1 MLRIAAGHRVIFQ
14 LAEATG
20 EGHVIG
26 AGDFLVTQEY
36 HSMLEQLGTNL
47 GKQTIV
53 VHGVGEV
60 DADQFG
66 ANGGSQLFDFHGW
79 QLLK

>member
-1 MLRIAAGHRVIFQ
+1 
-14 LAEATG
+14 
-20 EGHVIG
+20 
-26 AGDFLVTQEY
+26 
-36 HSMLEQLGTNL
+36 MLEQLGTNL
-47 GKQTIV
+47 GKQTVV